1 MRRNT
6 LTKFSI
12 YLYKYSYILVSLH
25 LYFSNNLFRFVK
37 VNFRKMNRRLLQFL
51 QAENLT
57 QTQFADTLSVAR
69 GSVSHILAG
78 RNKPGYDF
86 LESLLLHFLRLN
98 LEWLLTGKGR
108 MYKDLP
114 PEGIQDPAQLELFSM
129 PVPAEPR
136 KLEKIIVYYD
146 DNTFQE
152 FRTSE

>member
-1 MRRNT
+1 MFTHRFQT
-6 LTKFSI
+6 FLLSWQ
-12 YLYKYSYILVSLH
+12 

-86 LESLLLHFLRLN
+86 LESLLLHFPRLN

-129 PVPAEPR
+129 SVPTEPR

>member
-1 MRRNT
+1 
-6 LTKFSI
+6 
-12 YLYKYSYILVSLH
+12 
-25 LYFSNNLFRFVK
+25 
-37 VNFRKMNRRLLQFL
+37 MNRRLLQFL

-57 QTQFADTLSVAR
+57 QTQIADTLSVAR

-86 LESLLLHFLRLN
+86 LESLLLHFPRLN

-108 MYKDLP
+108 MYRDISP
-114 PEGIQDPAQLELFSM
+114 DETQDPSQLELFSL
-129 PVPAEPR
+129 PAPAAEPR

-152 FRTSE
+152 FRASE

>member
-1 MRRNT
+1 
-6 LTKFSI
+6 
-12 YLYKYSYILVSLH
+12 
-25 LYFSNNLFRFVK
+25 
-37 VNFRKMNRRLLQFL
+37 MNRRLLQFL

-86 LESLLLHFLRLN
+86 LESLLLHYPRLN
-98 LEWLLTGKGR
+98 LEWLLTGRGR
-108 MYKDLP
+108 MYREVTEPDA
-114 PEGIQDPAQLELFSM
+114 QDPAQLELFSM
-129 PVPAEPR
+129 PDRAEPR

-152 FRTSE
+152 FRASE